1 MPNPDGTP
9 TPHEKA
15 RHEHNHPDK
24 HYGSYCINPH
34 STSLPTIHSNPFL
47 VSLHISAEINSHYA
61 GDSESDDEAKER
73 FKEQFDEA
81 TKTIV
86 DRLKPDRVV
95 DAHSKDDMIKA
106 VADDGDWVLTP
117 RSRPHNYPN
126 TALFN
131 TSSGHSAGGND
142 GEETGRDNNET
153 ENQGGDK
160 VDANHTQRRKVC
172 NCLLWFN

>member
-1 MPNPDGTP
+1 MLTGDKYLRFISFISMPNPDGTP

-34 STSLPTIHSNPFL
+34 STSLPTTHSNPFL

-61 GDSESDDEAKER
+61 GDSESDDEAKKR
-73 FKEQFDEA
+73 FEEQFDEA

-95 DAHSKDDMIKA
+95 DAHSKDEMIKA
-106 VADDGDWVLTP
+106 VQEILPEWGDGDWQLTP
-117 RSRPHNYPN
+117 KSRPHARRTSGSMSCSWPVLN
-126 TALFN
+126 TRQTNIF
-131 TSSGHSAGGND
+131 T
-142 GEETGRDNNET
+142 R
-153 ENQGGDK
+153 
-160 VDANHTQRRKVC
+160 
-172 NCLLWFN
+172 LLEI